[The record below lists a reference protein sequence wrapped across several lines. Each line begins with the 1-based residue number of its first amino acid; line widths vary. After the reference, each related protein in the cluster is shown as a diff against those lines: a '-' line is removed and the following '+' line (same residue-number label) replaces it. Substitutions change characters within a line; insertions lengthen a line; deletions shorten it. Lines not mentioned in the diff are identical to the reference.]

1 MCVCVYVCVH
11 ACVCVNE
18 LSEIPLHHCQVEQT
32 DRPLLT
38 GLLPPL
44 ETLAA
49 RYPDQELCKLAED
62 LRVCIA
68 TLGAVWSAEMR
79 GKVAETGR
87 AGLAGKARLA
97 ATQQLTETPLR
108 KPGRTLVEG
117 RHRERVAPPLQ
128 KTEVRG
134 TVQCKVVSEASL
146 KEEVAE
152 DCSSQLNAS
161 SSSVDQTSFSQV
173 LQDLKD
179 PLVPV
184 RGHGLIALAR
194 LIERRDP
201 EVLARSSELL
211 AVLEASLSHS
221 DSYVY
226 LAAIAGLVALA
237 HMLPGE
243 VIPTVCRQYARLPDQ
258 PSREK
263 RVDFNRTTGQLKT
276 SKSQNGSPSMS
287 LTAETKSSSPSVRS
301 TELRMKLG
309 EALVQVARDCGETLP
324 HYADGILAAVLSN
337 VHDPDP
343 LIRASSLSN
352 LADVCGLLRFSFGQV
367 QNEVSESR
375 PQLRDF
381 YSVCL

>member
-1 MCVCVYVCVH
+1 M
-11 ACVCVNE
+11 
-18 LSEIPLHHCQVEQT
+18 
-32 DRPLLT
+32 LT

-79 GKVAETGR
+79 GKAAGTGGSGLTGR
-87 AGLAGKARLA
+87 ARLA
-97 ATQQLTETPLR
+97 ASQQLTETPLR
-108 KPGRTLVEG
+108 KPGRTEEHRVEG

-128 KTEVRG
+128 KIEVRG
-134 TVQCKVVSEASL
+134 TVQHKVASKASS

-152 DCSSQLNAS
+152 NCSSHVNAS
-161 SSSVDQTSFSQV
+161 SSFGDQTSFSQV

-179 PLVPV
+179 PLVPI

-194 LIERRDP
+194 LIERKDP
-201 EVLARSSELL
+201 EALARSSELL

-237 HMLPGE
+237 HVLPGE

-258 PSREK
+258 PSREE
-263 RVDFNRTTGQLKT
+263 RLDFNRTTGQLKT
-276 SKSQNGSPSMS
+276 SKSQNGSPSLKVKS
-287 LTAETKSSSPSVRS
+287 RSETESSSPNVRS

-324 HYADGILAAVLSN
+324 RYANGILAAVLSN
-337 VHDPDP
+337 VRDPNP

-375 PQLRDF
+375 PQLCDF